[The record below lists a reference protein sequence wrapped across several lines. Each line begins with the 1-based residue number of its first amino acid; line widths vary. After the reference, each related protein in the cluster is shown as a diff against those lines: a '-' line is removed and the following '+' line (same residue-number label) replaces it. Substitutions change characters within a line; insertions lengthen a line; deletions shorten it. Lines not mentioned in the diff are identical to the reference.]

1 MFKNK
6 NSIYPNPNDR
16 NYYDEY
22 TPGDYDEFLQPMPES
37 YVNEELGAIPFAA
50 DDGFGIS
57 SSDESF
63 QSLPYNPSEFTN
75 GTGKSYGSRR
85 KRDK

>member
-1 MFKNK
+1 MYNNK
-6 NSIYPNPNDR
+6 SSIYPNPNDR

-50 DDGFGIS
+50 DDEFGIS

-63 QSLPYNPSEFTN
+63 QSLPYNPSRFAN
-75 GTGKSYGSRR
+75 GPDGPSGSRR
-85 KRDK
+85 NR